1 MENTQIKLLDE
12 NPSKKI
18 QLIWMYKESCRQ
30 VTGRCEYGPHS
41 ERAAGWRRC
50 RAAGMTQ
57 RVVRAGPGGDV
68 EGGGREALDRQAAR
82 CPCLGSCAMQ
92 SPSSSSSIGQ
102 TVQSSTC
109 SPGIW
114 GKIKP
119 LFYFVFWPESA
130 GMNQNHGHRSWREP
144 MMRLSRLSG

>member
-1 MENTQIKLLDE
+1 MGKDGTSPTLLKVPLIFILKGENGKYSIKPLDE
-12 NPSKKI
+12 NPFKKL

-50 RAAGMTQ
+50 PAAEMTH
-57 RVVRAGPGGDV
+57 RVARAGPGGDG
-68 EGGGREALDRQAAR
+68 EGGGREGLDRQAAR

-102 TVQSSTC
+102 TVLSNTC
-109 SPGIW
+109 FPGI
-114 GKIKP
+114 
-119 LFYFVFWPESA
+119 
-130 GMNQNHGHRSWREP
+130 
-144 MMRLSRLSG
+144 